1 MKVTLRAARANAN
14 LTQAEAAKKLNVSK
28 DTISNWET
36 AKSFPDALK
45 IRDIEQVYGISY
57 DDIIFLPSNYA

>member
-57 DDIIFLPSNYA
+57 DDIIFLPPNYA

>member
-57 DDIIFLPSNYA
+57 DDIIFLPFNYA